1 MCPQGCYP
9 SDWNI
14 SCISYSAV
22 FKNEGLL
29 VAWWTKAVGLCHDW
43 TTVNKCFYIICVYI
57 IDHSHYNCWLIPSK
71 IYLSNSINGR
81 CYQTD
86 SRWKL
91 SWVEERRSQTSEG
104 VKSKTYLN
112 PQSKPAVGCW
122 GGGGTERTYN
132 GTWGEAAVAM
142 TAEGELG
149 VFCSLNR
156 PQNLEFANGRC
167 GESGMWHVTYSRA
180 AQVVCLN

>member
-1 MCPQGCYP
+1 MSSRLLSVWLEHFLYFIFSSFQEQG
-9 SDWNI
+9 
-14 SCISYSAV
+14 V
-22 FKNEGLL
+22 FGSL
-29 VAWWTKAVGLCHDW
+29 VNQSRRRLPWLNYCEQVFD
-43 TTVNKCFYIICVYI
+43 FYII
-57 IDHSHYNCWLIPSK
+57 DNSHYNCWLIPSK

-112 PQSKPAVGCW
+112 PQSKPAGGCW
-122 GGGGTERTYN
+122 GGGGTERTYI

-142 TAEGELG
+142 SAEGELG
-149 VFCSLNR
+149 VSCSLNR
-156 PQNLEFANGRC
+156 PQNKEFANGRC
-167 GESGMWHVTYSRA
+167 GESGMWHVTYSCA